1 MVVASGEYS
10 VVLWWFGK
18 MARNTTVGGIL
29 GLRMFS
35 KIFQIILSHSFKVTG
50 QSVFVV
56 QSQSQCAKGRF
67 QKTWT
72 IPSSH
77 SSKIRTGY
85 YKLSTLNPFLTNQ
98 TKHVRANFNRVG
110 TFPLFQQTLNIY
122 YFKNFPVSLFRMNG
136 KNGDKGRK
144 QNTNISMS

>member
-110 TFPLFQQTLNIY
+110 SWDPSLCFNKPLKGGHEKEEKRKGINIGKFILFQ
-122 YFKNFPVSLFRMNG
+122 VMMV
-136 KNGDKGRK
+136 DV
-144 QNTNISMS
+144 